1 MFLHTL
7 CGNSI
12 SCSFTPSPLPFPFL
26 SLSPPVSQ
34 VSLRNGFAVAV
45 DEIDVQSVGGVHT
58 AYVLSS
64 VHLAH
69 TARLPAFD
77 SDLSRSFFIGVQST
91 SGQPLIVSPP
101 AGSAAQ
107 VIVSL
112 RWCTTAD
119 AFPTTAPPP
128 HTVEHI
134 NTTVALA
141 GYQASTAAGGD
152 SGDSG
157 GGGGGG
163 VTFSDQGS
171 WIYRD
176 DDRTLVEYKWEEEGR
191 RRRGRGE
198 EGREGE
204 RREGMWH
211 RVDGVGARRSLVTL
225 LLLLCALQ
233 CHCPFP
239 LLSHS
244 HRQVH

>member
-1 MFLHTL
+1 M
-7 CGNSI
+7 
-12 SCSFTPSPLPFPFL
+12 
-26 SLSPPVSQ
+26 
-34 VSLRNGFAVAV
+34 

-119 AFPTTAPPP
+119 AFPATAPPP
-128 HTVEHI
+128 HAVEHI
-134 NTTVALA
+134 NTTVAPA
-141 GYQASTAAGGD
+141 GYKASTTAAGDGE
-152 SGDSG
+152 SG
-157 GGGGGG
+157 GDG

-176 DDRTLVEYKWEEEGR
+176 DDRTLVEYKWEERGKEGI
-191 RRRGRGE
+191 RGGGDEQGKGERGE
-198 EGREGE
+198 R
-204 RREGMWH
+204 GMLH
-211 RVDGVGARRSLVTL
+211 RMDDVGAHHSPVA
-225 LLLLCALQ
+225 LLLLCAL
-233 CHCPFP
+233 
-239 LLSHS
+239 
-244 HRQVH
+244 

>member
-1 MFLHTL
+1 M
-7 CGNSI
+7 
-12 SCSFTPSPLPFPFL
+12 
-26 SLSPPVSQ
+26 
-34 VSLRNGFAVAV
+34 
-45 DEIDVQSVGGVHT
+45 QSVGGVHT

-157 GGGGGG
+157 GGGG

-176 DDRTLVEYKWEEEGR
+176 DDRTLVEYKWKEEGR
-191 RRRGRGE
+191 RRREGGGDGRGKRGGE
-198 EGREGE
+198 ERGHVASSGWCWCPSLTCDASSVVVCSAMPLSFPSPVPFTPAGALSSCQTLPRSRTGLSTSPSSCLWICPRPQRPGE
-204 RREGMWH
+204 HGDH
-211 RVDGVGARRSLVTL
+211 GGVVGVGVY
-225 LLLLCALQ
+225 
-233 CHCPFP
+233 
-239 LLSHS
+239 
-244 HRQVH
+244 V